1 MPKLW
6 LVLIVIGVLTFATRI
21 SFILILDRWRTP
33 TLIRRA
39 LRFVPVSV
47 LTAIFVPELL
57 IPAGVV
63 DISIGNSRLI
73 AGIIALLVA
82 WKTKNIIWTIV
93 VGMGGLLLLQ
103 WWL

>member
-1 MPKLW
+1 MTHLW
-6 LVLIVIGVLTFATRI
+6 LAMILIGVLTFATRI
-21 SFILILDRWRTP
+21 SFILVVERWQTP

-57 IPAGVV
+57 MSAGVIALSWNNSRLLAGVV
-63 DISIGNSRLI
+63 
-73 AGIIALLVA
+73 AMLVA

-93 VGMGGLLLLQ
+93 AGMGALLLL
-103 WWL
+103 LLRN